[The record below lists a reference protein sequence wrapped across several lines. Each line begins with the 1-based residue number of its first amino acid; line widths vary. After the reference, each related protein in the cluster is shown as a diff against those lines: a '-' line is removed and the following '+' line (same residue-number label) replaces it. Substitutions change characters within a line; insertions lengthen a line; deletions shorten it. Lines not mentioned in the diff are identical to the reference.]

1 MSSTSNNNNNQTSAN
16 PDDNNNNT
24 APSLI
29 TSHASYAVGAA
40 ESTIGSLTS
49 NASLQQSGESTKHQA
64 VEDMRA
70 ADNGSTTTTT
80 TTQGGSGSAGGLAAK
95 AEEAVGGIVG
105 CGGLQDKGAQAQAKE
120 GKVKEA

>member
-1 MSSTSNNNNNQTSAN
+1 
-16 PDDNNNNT
+16 
-24 APSLI
+24 
-29 TSHASYAVGAA
+29 
-40 ESTIGSLTS
+40 
-49 NASLQQSGESTKHQA
+49 
-64 VEDMRA
+64 MRA